1 MLGTALILFRE
12 ALEAALIVR
21 IMAACEGIAGRDFWV
36 ACGLVAGI
44 LGAGLVAAGM
54 ASHGARGRRC
64 CSTAPPSPSSAL
76 MRGSGNDRS
85 PRRGGAGPSLSCLAG
100 AVLAIGLGAAATAS
114 PAQAEFKLRYPFVDY
129 REIEFEHNGD
139 TTFDRSKSGKNN
151 NQSYTHE
158 IEVGATPFWLFGL
171 EAETGAASG
180 ENLRYE
186 ATTFENIFQLTPQG
200 KYWADLGFFAEYSHA
215 ASRRDADS
223 FTFGPLIQKELSD
236 VMGTDTVHTLNLLFS
251 KEVGRNRTDDTP
263 FFYAW
268 QSRLRLDP
276 HFEPGIEIYGQI
288 DDIAAPGKLADQRH
302 RAGPVVAGLHSLA
315 PYGKIKYEVGYLF
328 GLTHAT
334 EDGAVRWRLEYEIPF

>member
-1 MLGTALILFRE
+1 MLFYR
-12 ALEAALIVR
+12 AALAI
-21 IMAACEGIAGRDFWV
+21 IG
-36 ACGLVAGI
+36 
-44 LGAGLVAAGM
+44 
-54 ASHGARGRRC
+54 
-64 CSTAPPSPSSAL
+64 AL
-76 MRGSGNDRS
+76 MRASGNDRS

-223 FTFGPLIQKELSD
+223 FTFGPLCCSPRRSAATAPTTHPSSMPGSRGSVSTRISSRASRS
-236 VMGTDTVHTLNLLFS
+236 MARSTTSRRPASSPISGI
-251 KEVGRNRTDDTP
+251 GR
-263 FFYAW
+263 A
-268 QSRLRLDP
+268 
-276 HFEPGIEIYGQI
+276 
-288 DDIAAPGKLADQRH
+288 
-302 RAGPVVAGLHSLA
+302 
-315 PYGKIKYEVGYLF
+315 
-328 GLTHAT
+328 
-334 EDGAVRWRLEYEIPF
+334 RW

>member
-1 MLGTALILFRE
+1 MLGTAIIVFRE
-12 ALEAALIVR
+12 VLEAALIVS
-21 IMAACEGIAGRDFWV
+21 IVMAACKGVAGRDFWV

-64 CSTAPPSPSSAL
+64 CSTSPPSPSSAL

-139 TTFDRSKSGKNN
+139 TTF
-151 NQSYTHE
+151 
-158 IEVGATPFWLFGL
+158 
-171 EAETGAASG
+171 
-180 ENLRYE
+180 
-186 ATTFENIFQLTPQG
+186 ENILQLTPQG

-268 QSRLRLDP
+268 QSRVRLDP
-276 HFEPGIEIYGQI
+276 HFEPGIEIDGQM

-334 EDGAVRWRLEYEIPF
+334 EDGTMRWRLEYEIPF